1 MKYLVATIL
10 LSLCS
15 WIGIS
20 QDSKII
26 DDPVIKQ
33 SIISL
38 IEDELG
44 PIPNL
49 ETNLTIESLPTNKRK
64 VSGVNELH
72 FVDWSHKV
80 IIDGKSFLIFD
91 CSGEGAS
98 LKESFV
104 DSGKHLQLSES
115 QIKKLK
121 SNKNYFNDLDSAFDK
136 CEDQLSFAEKAANGY
151 DFNKSFSIISE
162 IANNSDQRCQ
172 ESAYETIYHIFD
184 KHSEYLCSKR
194 FVQVEVEIAKG
205 NYQQALDILDS
216 GEMIPPCQ
224 LKYKE
229 EILALIQKVS
239 SIKNN
244 SVKRLENNI
253 NDLKSMGVTKCM
265 EVLSRIY

>member
-72 FVDWSHKV
+72 FVV
-80 IIDGKSFLIFD
+80 
-91 CSGEGAS
+91 
-98 LKESFV
+98 
-104 DSGKHLQLSES
+104 
-115 QIKKLK
+115 
-121 SNKNYFNDLDSAFDK
+121 
-136 CEDQLSFAEKAANGY
+136 
-151 DFNKSFSIISE
+151 
-162 IANNSDQRCQ
+162 
-172 ESAYETIYHIFD
+172 
-184 KHSEYLCSKR
+184 
-194 FVQVEVEIAKG
+194 AKG
-205 NYQQALDILDS
+205 HH
-216 GEMIPPCQ
+216 
-224 LKYKE
+224 
-229 EILALIQKVS
+229 
-239 SIKNN
+239 
-244 SVKRLENNI
+244 
-253 NDLKSMGVTKCM
+253 
-265 EVLSRIY
+265 